1 MPTKNETLQAAW
13 HRYEKIRKNS
23 PTGTK
28 EAVRWAVHEGLL
40 DLPSIDPYEIL
51 AGQMATALRE
61 ETAVND
67 RGQRYRVN
75 HAVRITKG
83 GIQHTLWAEMGFA
96 PHEHMEK
103 AFGQRREQIIGD
115 CVQLKIDVDTY
126 NRMKP
131 ENLPTVQLVLDFT
144 EDVAERELAA

>member
-1 MPTKNETLQAAW
+1 MVTKNERLQAAW
-13 HRYEKIRKNS
+13 HRYEKIRKHAA
-23 PTGTK
+23 TGTR

-40 DLPSIDPYEIL
+40 DLPRIDPYEVL
-51 AGQMATALRE
+51 AAQMAAALRE
-61 ETAVND
+61 ETALND

-83 GIQHTLWAEMGFA
+83 GVQHTLWAEMGLA

-103 AFGQRREQIIGD
+103 AFAQRREQIIGD

-126 NRMKP
+126 NRLKP
-131 ENLPTVQLVLDFT
+131 QDRPSVQLILDFT